1 MCPHTHA
8 HTHWQFGAHSSWCSL
23 HRETD
28 AHAAP
33 RSHRQSPPEPDL
45 HHTQPEPS
53 RHTQAATPPPPGRHW
68 HRSLPSQPLIAA
80 SHVDPAATVPHSLV
94 CVHTRTAVTQ
104 TLSSAPN
111 QNTPGLTY
119 GYQHTLRTATLPH
132 RQHSTSRNSDPCH
145 PQPLPLA
152 VGNTDTH
159 SERSVYAGIPGCLV
173 CASGWP
179 KAGRERFLLKTEETD
194 NYFLFGSFLS

>member
-1 MCPHTHA
+1 MPAHTCSHTLAIRGTQLLVLTSPRDGCTRGASLPPAEPPRARPPPHTA
-8 HTHWQFGAHSSWCSL
+8 RAFQTHPGSHPPAPWQTLA
-23 HRETD
+23 
-28 AHAAP
+28 
-33 RSHRQSPPEPDL
+33 PEPPI
-45 HHTQPEPS
+45 TAP
-53 RHTQAATPPPPGRHW
+53 
-68 HRSLPSQPLIAA
+68 HRSLPRGPRRHS
-80 SHVDPAATVPHSLV
+80 PALV

-159 SERSVYAGIPGCLV
+159 SERSVYAGIPGCLA